1 MKIAVDAM
9 GGDNGPSTIVAG
21 VERARDEFPDIEF
34 LLYGDEAKVQAE
46 IKNQQR
52 LTVIATSE
60 EILADEEPVRAV
72 RRKKDASMVV
82 AAQAVKAGEADAIFS
97 AGSTGALL
105 AAGLFIIGR
114 IKGIDRPG
122 LMPTMP
128 DFRTGGQF
136 NILDIGANADSKPE
150 NLYQFAVLGNYYAK
164 NMRGIDRPRI
174 ALLNNGTEPDKGDL
188 THKAAYKLIA
198 AQKDLNFIGNI
209 EAREL
214 LNGCADV
221 IVTDGF
227 TGNAAL
233 KSIEGTAMSILHLLK
248 QSIMNGGVKAKLGGA
263 LLKGS
268 LGTLRDNF
276 EYSRYGGAVLLG
288 LKAPV
293 VKTHGTASAD
303 AVYYTIS
310 QIHAMVAKN
319 VVPDVV
325 DYFSRNQL
333 AKRPEQND

>member
-9 GGDNGPSTIVAG
+9 GGDHGPKTVIPG
-21 VERARDEFPDIEF
+21 VERARDQFPDIEF
-34 LLYGDEAKVQAE
+34 LLYGDQTKIQQV
-46 IKNQQR
+46 IKNPQR
-52 LTVIATSE
+52 LTVIATSQV
-60 EILADEEPVRAV
+60 IQDDEEPVKAV

-122 LMPTMP
+122 LTPTLP

-150 NLYQFAVLGNYYAK
+150 YLYQFAILGNYYAK
-164 NMRGIDRPRI
+164 NMRGITHPRI
-174 ALLNNGTEPDKGDL
+174 ALLNNGTEPDKGNAL
-188 THKAAYKLIA
+188 HKAAYQLIA
-198 AQKDLNFIGNI
+198 AEPSLNFIGNI

-214 LNGCADV
+214 LNGRADV

-233 KSIEGTAMSILHLLK
+233 KSIEGTALSILSLLK
-248 QSIMNGGVKAKLGGA
+248 RTILNGGVKSKIGGA
-263 LLKGS
+263 LLKSS
-268 LGTLRDNF
+268 LGGMREQFD
-276 EYSRYGGAVLLG
+276 YSRYGGAVLLG

-293 VKTHGTASAD
+293 VKTHGTATPA

-310 QIHAMVAKN
+310 QIHAMLAKN
-319 VVPDVV
+319 VIDDVV
-325 DYFSRNQL
+325 TYFSQNQL
-333 AKRPEQND
+333 MRAPQKKD